1 MDIVDLYGELTE
13 FINDPQIEEIW
24 INSPTRIYVAR
35 NGVPELTTRV
45 IPATKIHQLVERL
58 LLHTNRRVDLSH
70 PFVDATLPDGSRLHV
85 AIPTVTSNHWAINI
99 RKHLLRTPTL
109 GELVQRGMLSSLQS
123 IELKALVEQGKSFL
137 ISGGT
142 HTGKTTLLNALL
154 SESPP
159 QTRLITA
166 EEVFELS
173 PDVPDMINM
182 QCRESVQA
190 GEAAIDLRRLVKESL
205 RMRPTRL
212 VIGEV
217 RGAEALELL
226 IALNSGV
233 PGAASIHANSAAEAI
248 EKLTLLPMLAGENF
262 PLLFVKQLVNRAIDV
277 VIHLAIDPISGK
289 RKIEEI
295 FQVAKV
301 IEE

>member
-1 MDIVDLYGELTE
+1 
-13 FINDPQIEEIW
+13 
-24 INSPTRIYVAR
+24 
-35 NGVPELTTRV
+35 
-45 IPATKIHQLVERL
+45 
-58 LLHTNRRVDLSH
+58 
-70 PFVDATLPDGSRLHV
+70 
-85 AIPTVTSNHWAINI
+85 
-99 RKHLLRTPTL
+99 
-109 GELVQRGMLSSLQS
+109 MLSSHQS
-123 IELKALVEQGKSFL
+123 IELKELMEQGKSFL

-301 IEE
+301 IKE

>member
-1 MDIVDLYGELTE
+1 
-13 FINDPQIEEIW
+13 
-24 INSPTRIYVAR
+24 
-35 NGVPELTTRV
+35 
-45 IPATKIHQLVERL
+45 
-58 LLHTNRRVDLSH
+58 
-70 PFVDATLPDGSRLHV
+70 
-85 AIPTVTSNHWAINI
+85 
-99 RKHLLRTPTL
+99 
-109 GELVQRGMLSSLQS
+109 MLFRS
-123 IELKALVEQGKSFL
+123 
-137 ISGGT
+137 
-142 HTGKTTLLNALL
+142 
-154 SESPP
+154 
-159 QTRLITA
+159 
-166 EEVFELS
+166 
-173 PDVPDMINM
+173 
-182 QCRESVQA
+182 
-190 GEAAIDLRRLVKESL
+190 
-205 RMRPTRL
+205 RPTRL